1 MRSGVGMHM
10 SGAHLQPGA
19 RFKIRDEAAARLCRA
34 AGQDQLVS
42 NVLQVRIQRC
52 SGSSLLHVLQPCRVI
67 SLLLLHPLLHPLLPL
82 ALLEHHFGF
91 GHWLEVSGVRGGRE
105 MRSTQAHVKH
115 AAQAGRL
122 AETARDFAAV
132 GQEHRLALARHM

>member
-19 RFKIRDEAAARLCRA
+19 RFKIRDEAAARLCGA

-67 SLLLLHPLLHPLLPL
+67 SLLLLHALLPH
-82 ALLEHHFGF
+82 ALLAHHFGF
-91 GHWLEVSGVRGGRE
+91 GHGLEVGGVRGRRE
-105 MRSTQAHVKH
+105 MSSTQAHVKH
-115 AAQAGRL
+115 AAHAVRL

-132 GQEHRLALARHM
+132 GQEHGLALARHL